1 MYEDSII
8 VYYGGHYGISS
19 YHNKAMA
26 QFLGKEEITPYDE
39 VQLERVPLFIHIPG
53 NKDNQVI
60 SKVTG
65 QIDFK
70 PTILNMLDIE
80 NQNDIVF
87 GNDIFSDERKG
98 FIAMRDGTVVG
109 EEYIYTSDTCYERS
123 SGDIADESACTD
135 IQEQAMQELTYS
147 DEIIYGDL
155 FRFYNFDKGEIIE
168 EEED

>member
-1 MYEDSII
+1 
-8 VYYGGHYGISS
+8 
-19 YHNKAMA
+19 
-26 QFLGKEEITPYDE
+26 
-39 VQLERVPLFIHIPG
+39 
-53 NKDNQVI
+53 
-60 SKVTG
+60 
-65 QIDFK
+65 
-70 PTILNMLDIE
+70 MLDIE